1 MFETDYEFEQNYVE
15 SPEKPVKKEN
25 IPKKTSKKSPSIK
38 KLQKKKAEIYNNKTK
53 VTACDDV
60 GPCFC

>member
-1 MFETDYEFEQNYVE
+1 MFETDYEFEHNYVE

-38 KLQKKKAEIYNNKTK
+38 KLQKKKLKSTITK
-53 VTACDDV
+53 
-60 GPCFC
+60 PK